1 MTLYERAVWMFGK
14 EALLGSFAEV
24 NSDVVKSKIPC
35 CRTHRCR
42 ASEQFQHYGS
52 ALSTLLLM
60 TKISCSKDLLMQQV
74 RYVALGVRTLWSP
87 IVGTTDHLL
96 VTVSWSRRPI
106 L

>member
-14 EALLGSFAEV
+14 EALLGSLAEIDS
-24 NSDVVKSKIPC
+24 NAVKSKTPRR
-35 CRTHRCR
+35 RTHGCR
-42 ASEQFQHYGS
+42 ASEQSQHYGS

-74 RYVALGVRTLWSP
+74 RYVALGVRALWSP

-96 VTVSWSRRPI
+96 VTISWSRRPI